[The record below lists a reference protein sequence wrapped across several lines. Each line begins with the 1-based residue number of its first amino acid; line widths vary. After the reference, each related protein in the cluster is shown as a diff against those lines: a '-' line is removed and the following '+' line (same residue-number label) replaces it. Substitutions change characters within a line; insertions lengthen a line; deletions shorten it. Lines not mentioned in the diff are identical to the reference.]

1 MYYRF
6 PIIYIYI
13 WIKLSM
19 KFILLFSYNYFYEGG
34 MLQFKF
40 LLPPKTTFVKGK
52 AQKNLY
58 LLGKP
63 QKILMAVPLRPYP
76 PPPRAL
82 YGSRIF
88 LSKKSRERIFK
99 KKSSHNLFSKV
110 KY

>member
-1 MYYRF
+1 
-6 PIIYIYI
+6 
-13 WIKLSM
+13 M

-63 QKILMAVPLRPYP
+63 QKILMAVPLRPSP
-76 PPPRAL
+76 PPEL
-82 YGSRIF
+82 YMAVGFFCLRKAGNGF
-88 LSKKSRERIFK
+88 LKK
-99 KKSSHNLFSKV
+99 NLPTICFLK
-110 KY
+110 